1 MIILLDL
8 ALLFAAFL
16 SANIALG
23 WGELGSYNVH
33 GDKSGLAGLM
43 GMFMFMVMRWGVLA
57 LALLAAVA
65 RGGYPGLPGGRGLQ
79 SGIVIGAHLLLGVAS
94 YRGMEWLTAA
104 IQNSNAAP
112 LRFAWIFAFL
122 IPIPVFLA
130 AFWGLHRSWIPTHRV
145 LSAIVVVLLVWG
157 HVAGWR
163 AGVAR

>member
-16 SANIALG
+16 SANIALA
-23 WGELGSYNVH
+23 WGELGSYDVH

-57 LALLAAVA
+57 VALLAAVA
-65 RGGYPGLPGGRGLQ
+65 RGGFPELPGNRGVQAASVIVVHTVL
-79 SGIVIGAHLLLGVAS
+79 GIIS
-94 YRGMEWLTAA
+94 YRGSEWITAA
-104 IQNSNAAP
+104 IQNSNAGP
-112 LRFAWIFAFL
+112 LRFAWVFAFL

-130 AFWGLHRSWIPTHRV
+130 AFWGLHRNWIPRHWILAT
-145 LSAIVVVLLVWG
+145 IVVVLLVWG

-163 AGVAR
+163 VGFRR